1 METPLAVLWTIPE
14 RCRRCY
20 TCVRD
25 CPAKA
30 IQVVA
35 GQARVV
41 PERCIACGNCVKV
54 CAQGAKRVRDDT
66 DGVTDLLRGPK
77 PVFACVAPS
86 FAAAFDTVEAGRV
99 LAAVRALGFREIWEV
114 AFGAELIAPL
124 YRRLFEQARLDHRP
138 VIASPCPAVVS
149 YVEKYLP
156 SLVPYLAPV
165 VSPMEAV
172 ARAIRHRHDG
182 NVRVVFIGPCV
193 AKKQKVQPI
202 VEGGAVD
209 AVLTFEELQ
218 RMFDEAGIVPADL
231 PLSSFDGPR
240 AHVGRAFPISGG
252 LLKTAGLGTDLLENE
267 IVGTE
272 GKDRVLE
279 DLRELAEGRSGAL
292 FHDLLF
298 CQGCIDGPK
307 MLNDLS
313 VLARREILVRHI
325 RERERFVTAREL
337 IESLIEFDGVDLT
350 RKFVP
355 EDMALSMPPEADV
368 QAALGLMRK
377 VEPKDQLNCGAC
389 GYPTCREKAV
399 AVCQGLAEPA
409 MCLPF
414 LVDELEQV
422 VADLR
427 KSHEELASTQK
438 QLLRSER
445 LASMGQLS
453 AGIAHELNNP
463 LGTILL
469 YSHMLMREVAEN
481 RGREDLQLI
490 VSEAT
495 RCKDIVRGLLDFARK
510 SRVSKAPA
518 NLAEVIDE
526 LVGIART
533 RATEMGVEV
542 TSEVATDLPVLM
554 VDRVQLRQALVN
566 IAMNAVDSMPGG
578 GRLHLAARKGH
589 GDDDVRIEISDTG
602 CGIPPENLS
611 RLFTPFFTTKTMG
624 KGTGLGLA
632 ITYGVIKMHS
642 GDITVDSEVGKGTTF
657 TIRLPVRAA
666 DPVAEDGGAR
676 EYRVEEQYFR

>member
-1 METPLAVLWTIPE
+1 VEVLWTIPE

-35 GQARVV
+35 GQARVM
-41 PERCIACGNCVKV
+41 PERCVACGNCVKV

-66 DGVTDLLRGPK
+66 AKVRELLRGQR
-77 PVFACVAPS
+77 PVFACLAPS
-86 FAAAFDTVEAGRV
+86 FAAAFHSVEAGRV
-99 LAAVRALGFREIWEV
+99 LAAIRALGFAEVWEV
-114 AFGAELIAPL
+114 AFGAELVAPV
-124 YRRLFEQARLDHRP
+124 YRRLFEEARKARRP
-138 VIASPCPAVVS
+138 LIATPCPAVVS

-156 SLVPYLAPV
+156 ALVPFLAPV

-182 NVRVVFIGPCV
+182 GVRVVFIGPCI
-193 AKKQKVQPI
+193 AKKHQVEP
-202 VEGGAVD
+202 VEEGGAVD

-218 RMFDEAGIVPADL
+218 RMFDEDGIHPARR

-252 LLKTAGLGTDLLENE
+252 LLRTAGLGTDLLENE
-267 IVGTE
+267 IVGTD

-279 DLRELAEGRSGAL
+279 DLRELAAGRSGAL

-337 IESLIEFDGVDLT
+337 AESLDEFADLDLQ
-350 RKFVP
+350 RRFAP
-355 EDMALSMPPEADV
+355 EDMTLPMPGEEAIREALAR
-368 QAALGLMRK
+368 MRK
-377 VEPKDQLNCGAC
+377 TDAQDQLNCGAC
-389 GYPTCREKAV
+389 GYPTCREKAI

-414 LVDELEQV
+414 LVEELEQV
-422 VADLR
+422 VRDLR
-427 KSHEELASTQK
+427 QSHEQLATTQK

-469 YSHMLMREVAEN
+469 YSHMLMREI
-481 RGREDLQLI
+481 GDLGHREDLQLI

-518 NLAEVIDE
+518 DLREVIE
-526 LVGIART
+526 EIAAISRP
-533 RATEMGVEV
+533 RAAENGVE
-542 TSEVATDLPVLM
+542 TTLEVAPGLPTLM
-554 VDRVQLRQALVN
+554 IDRVQLRQALVN
-566 IAMNAVDSMPGG
+566 VVMNAIDSMPGG
-578 GRLHLAARKGH
+578 GRLRLAARSSADG
-589 GDDDVRIEISDTG
+589 GDVILEISDTG
-602 CGIPPENLS
+602 CGIPPENLP
-611 RLFTPFFTTKTMG
+611 RLFTPFFTTKSMG

-642 GDITVDSEVGKGTTF
+642 GDITVDSQVGKGTTF
-657 TIRLPVRAA
+657 LIRLPVHGS
-666 DPVAEDGGAR
+666 DGSEEEGSVR
-676 EYRVEEQYFR
+676 EYRVEEHYFR

>member
-1 METPLAVLWTIPE
+1 MAVLWTIPE

-30 IQVVA
+30 IQVVS
-35 GQARVV
+35 GQARVM

-54 CAQGAKRVRDDT
+54 CAQGAKHVRDDLGDVRT
-66 DGVTDLLRGPK
+66 LLRGDK
-77 PVFACVAPS
+77 PVFACLAPS
-86 FAAAFDTVEAGRV
+86 FAAAFHAVEAGRV
-99 LAAVRALGFREIWEV
+99 LAAIRHAGFAEVWEV
-114 AFGAELIAPL
+114 AFGAELVAPV
-124 YRRLFEQARLDHRP
+124 YQRLFQAARQDGRP
-138 VIASPCPAVVS
+138 VIATPCPAVVS

-156 SLVPYLAPV
+156 ALVPFLAPV

-172 ARAIRHRHDG
+172 ARAIRQRHNG
-182 NVRVVFIGPCV
+182 NVRVVFIGPCI
-193 AKKQKVQPI
+193 AKKQKVQP
-202 VEGGAVD
+202 VEKGGAVD
-209 AVLTFEELQ
+209 SVLTFEELQ
-218 RMFDEAGIVPADL
+218 SLFDQAGIDPATQ
-231 PLSSFDGPR
+231 PISSFDGPR

-279 DLRELAEGRSGAL
+279 DLRELAAGRSGAL

-307 MLNDLS
+307 MLNNLS

-337 IESLIEFDGVDLT
+337 ADSLSEFADVDLS
-350 RKFVP
+350 RQYLP
-355 EDMALSMPPEADV
+355 EDLTLPDPADADI
-368 QAALGLMRK
+368 QAALEHMRK
-377 VEPKDQLNCGAC
+377 VAPQDQLNCGAC
-389 GYPTCREKAV
+389 GYPTCREKAI

-422 VADLR
+422 VTDLR
-427 KSHEELASTQK
+427 QSHEELATTQK

-469 YSHMLMREVAEN
+469 YSHMLMREVRDD
-481 RGREDLQLI
+481 RGKEDLQLI

-495 RCKDIVRGLLDFARK
+495 RCKEIVRGLLDFARK

-518 NLAEVIDE
+518 DIQEVLNEVVVMAHPRAAE
-526 LVGIART
+526 L
-533 RATEMGVEV
+533 GVEIRV
-542 TSEVATDLPVLM
+542 EVAEELPVLM
-554 VDRVQLRQALVN
+554 IDRIQLRQALVN
-566 IAMNAVDSMPGG
+566 VAMNAVDSMPGG
-578 GRLHLAARKGH
+578 GLLRLSARASADGN
-589 GDDDVRIEISDTG
+589 DVRIELADTG
-602 CGIPPENLS
+602 CGIPPENLA
-611 RLFTPFFTTKTMG
+611 RLFTPFFTTKAMG

-642 GDITVDSEVGKGTTF
+642 GDITVDSEPGKGTTF
-657 TIRLPVRAA
+657 KIRLPVRT
-666 DPVAEDGGAR
+666 AEAVGDDGSAR

>member
-1 METPLAVLWTIPE
+1 MAVLWTIPE

-54 CAQGAKRVRDDT
+54 CAQGAKRVRDDV
-66 DGVTDLLRGPK
+66 DEVNGLLAGSQ
-77 PVFACVAPS
+77 PVFACLAPS
-86 FAAAFDTVEAGRV
+86 FPAAFHTVVPGRV
-99 LAAVRALGFREIWEV
+99 IQAVRALGFAEVWEV
-114 AFGAELIAPL
+114 AFGAELVAPA
-124 YRRLFEQARLDHRP
+124 YQRLFEEARRTGRP
-138 VIASPCPAVVS
+138 VITTPCPAVVT

-156 SLVPYLAPV
+156 ELHPFLAPV
-165 VSPMEAV
+165 VSPKVAV
-172 ARAIRHRHDG
+172 ARAIRQRHNG
-182 NVRVVFIGPCV
+182 TVRVVFIGPCV
-193 AKKQKVQPI
+193 AKKQHLQTSSNT
-202 VEGGAVD
+202 ALD
-209 AVLTFEELQ
+209 AVLTFDELQ
-218 RMFDEAGIVPADL
+218 RMFTAAGIDPADQSV
-231 PLSSFDGPR
+231 SSFDGPR
-240 AHVGRAFPISGG
+240 AHIGRTFPISGG
-252 LLKTAGLGTDLLENE
+252 LLKTAGMGSDLLEGE

-272 GKDRVLE
+272 GKDRVLMT
-279 DLRELAEGRSGAL
+279 LRELAAGRSKAL
-292 FHDLLF
+292 FYDLLF
-298 CQGCIDGPK
+298 CEGCIDGPM

-313 VLARREILVRHI
+313 VLARKELLVRHI
-325 RERERFVTAREL
+325 NERARFVSHREL
-337 IESLIEFDGVDLT
+337 AESLAEFEGLDLT
-350 RKFVP
+350 RSFMQ
-355 EDMALSMPPEADV
+355 EDLVLPQPSDQDIAQVLER
-368 QAALGLMRK
+368 MRK
-377 VEPKDQLNCGAC
+377 TDPQDQLNCGAC
-389 GYPTCREKAV
+389 GYPTCKEKAI

-422 VADLR
+422 VVDLR
-427 KSHEELASTQK
+427 HSHEELATTQK

-469 YSHMLMREVAEN
+469 YSHMLMREVKDDQ
-481 RGREDLQLI
+481 GQEDLKLI

-518 NLAEVIDE
+518 RIDQILDEV
-526 LVGIART
+526 VTIARP
-533 RATEMGVEV
+533 RSVESNVNVLTEVE
-542 TSEVATDLPVLM
+542 ADLPVLM
-554 VDRVQLRQALVN
+554 IDHIQLRQALVN
-566 IAMNAVDSMPGG
+566 LVMNAVDSMPDGG
-578 GRLHLAARKGH
+578 TLRMSVRSACN
-589 GDDDVRIEISDTG
+589 GDDIRIEIADTG

-611 RLFTPFFTTKTMG
+611 RLFTPFFTTKAMG

-632 ITYGVIKMHS
+632 ITYGVVKMHS
-642 GDITVDSEVGKGTTF
+642 GDITVDSELGRGTTF
-657 TIRLPVRAA
+657 TIRLPIRTAESA
-666 DPVAEDGGAR
+666 AEDGSAR